1 MSVHPYIVTA
11 LSTFMLYENSSHLHQ
26 LCTLGILK
34 NVSNISGLHLFL
46 ELEATGAL
54 QLKPYHSIVRYRLKE
69 TLLNLCHLYT
79 SSSTLKVMKMNKI
92 HLLLR

>member
-54 QLKPYHSIVRYRLKE
+54 QLKPYHS
-69 TLLNLCHLYT
+69 
-79 SSSTLKVMKMNKI
+79 STLQTERNVTKFMPPIYFFEHFKSNENE
-92 HLLLR
+92 